1 MFDFKELEAFVWIV
15 RLGSFR
21 LAAQHLHVT
30 QPSISDRINKLE
42 MLIGERLLERSQR
55 PIKPTAK
62 GRTFLRHAEALLEA
76 RQEALAMLEVA
87 TPFSGALRLGVVET
101 IAHSWLPD
109 FLTELASRFPEMT
122 LELEVDSSP
131 GLAEKLRQN
140 DIDLAFLMGPVN
152 TENVL
157 TRFLCHYTMGLVASP
172 ALGLDPDAFSL
183 HRIGTTP
190 LITFARHT
198 RPYHELGS
206 ILHQQ
211 GLDDLKLHCSSS
223 LWTIVRMTLDG
234 IGIGAIPP
242 RIVAQ
247 ELAGGALVELPCKL
261 PALTFTACW
270 PRHLNTTLAEGIT
283 ELAIEIAQHDQRAHE
298 ARREVATQP
307 S

>member
-21 LAAQHLHVT
+21 LAAQHLHLT

-62 GRTFLRHAEALLEA
+62 GRTFLSHAEAMLDA
-76 RQEALAMLEVA
+76 RQEALAMLDIT
-87 TPFSGALRLGVVET
+87 TPFSGVLRLGVVET

-109 FLTELASRFPEMT
+109 FLTQLAQRFPEMT

-131 GLAEKLRQN
+131 GLAAKLRQN
-140 DIDLAFLMGPVN
+140 DIDLAFMMGPVN
-152 TENVL
+152 AENVL
-157 TRFLCHYTMGLVASP
+157 TRFLCHYTMGLVVSP
-172 ALGLDPDAFSL
+172 ALGLAPSSFSL
-183 HRIGTTP
+183 HRIGKTP
-190 LITFARHT
+190 LITFARDT

-211 GLDDLKLHCSSS
+211 GLDDIKLHCSSS

-234 IGIGAIPP
+234 VGIGAIPP

-247 ELAGGALVELPCKL
+247 ELASGVLVELPFKL
-261 PALTFTACW
+261 PELTFTACW
-270 PRHLNTTLAEGIT
+270 PRHLNNALAAGIS
-283 ELAIEIAQHDQRAHE
+283 ELAIEIAQRDQQAHE
-298 ARREVATQP
+298 AHQAPRSQA